1 MIANRLSLFLLLIVV
16 GFLLF
21 LPGSGACSLWDVD
34 EAHNAECA
42 REMFDSGN
50 WVVPTFNFALRSD
63 KPALLYWI
71 MMIFYG
77 LIGVSD
83 FAARLGSTV
92 FGIGTLLV
100 TSELG
105 RRMFD
110 AKTGILAGIVLS
122 TSVMF
127 CVSSRAATP
136 DALLIF
142 WVAATM
148 LVFWI
153 SSSAGGRGWLIGCG
167 LTMALAVLAKGA
179 VGLLLPMTILTLFLL
194 WERRLHLLWDRRLLW
209 GVVLFC
215 LVALPWYVAVGI
227 ETKGAFLRGFFWKHH
242 VERFQQPMEGHAG
255 SVFYHPLVFLVTFS
269 PWSAFLGATVWS
281 STGRR
286 MANDCSETSATAGS
300 GASAYRLLWCWIG
313 VWFVFFSLAGTKLP
327 NYTLPA
333 FPAVALLT
341 ARFLT
346 RWADGKIGLPGIWMV
361 LGFVLCSLMGAA
373 ITAGLIVAAGKI
385 PQIPLEGR
393 TFPELLQLVPLGFVL
408 LSAGCLSAWLV
419 NRERRWAAVACVAV
433 ASVIT
438 VGGLAATGPGIVA
451 RQRAPYA
458 LAQAVVRHQV
468 EDEVE
473 IACLDFYQPS
483 LVWYTQRHIA
493 RLDSPRAAIDHLHSV
508 KQTYLVTPRGSWD
521 QFASRIE
528 GPVAVLAAA
537 WDFMANQEIVL
548 VSNRPPIHSSE
559 LLLDQYGA
567 TDSNGLPENPLAR
580 FGRTSTRLRN

>member
-1 MIANRLSLFLLLIVV
+1 MITSRLPNILLLILL

-21 LPGSGACSLWDVD
+21 LPGSGACPLWDVD

-71 MMIFYG
+71 MMVLYG

-83 FAARLGSTV
+83 FAARLGSAV

-110 AKTGILAGIVLS
+110 ARTGVLAGIVLG

-153 SSSAGGRGWLIGCG
+153 SYSARGRSWLMGCG

-194 WERRLHLLWDRRLLW
+194 WERRVHLLWDRRLLW
-209 GVVLFC
+209 GVVLFS

-227 ETKGAFLRGFFWKHH
+227 ETKGAFIRGFFWKHH
-242 VERFQQPMEGHAG
+242 VERFQEPMEGHAG
-255 SVFYHPLVFLVTFS
+255 SVVFHPLVFLVTFA
-269 PWSAFLGATVWS
+269 PWSAFLGATVWA

-286 MANDCSETSATAGS
+286 MALDWSTTSATGVSA
-300 GASAYRLLWCWIG
+300 ASAYRLLWCWIG
-313 VWFVFFSLAGTKLP
+313 VWFLFFSLAGTKLP

-333 FPAVALLT
+333 FPAFALLT

-346 RWADGKIGLPGIWMV
+346 RWADGQIALRGLMV
-361 LGFVLCSLMGAA
+361 LGFVLCSLIGAA
-373 ITAGLIVAAGKI
+373 IIAGLIVAAGKI
-385 PQIPLEGR
+385 PQIHLEGR
-393 TFPELLQLVPLGFVL
+393 TFPELSLLVPLGFVL
-408 LSAGCLSAWLV
+408 LVAGALSAWLA
-419 NRERRWAAVACVAV
+419 NGQQRWAAVVFVAV

-438 VGGLAATGPGIVA
+438 VAGLAAWGPGTVA
-451 RQRAPYA
+451 RHRAPYA
-458 LAQAVVRHQV
+458 LAQAVLHHQV

-493 RLDSPRAAIDHLHSV
+493 RLDSSRAAIDHLHSV
-508 KQTYLVTPRGSWD
+508 KQTYLVTPRGTWEHL
-521 QFASRIE
+521 ASRIK
-528 GPVAVLAAA
+528 GPVAVVAAA

-548 VSNRPPIHSSE
+548 VSNRPPTHSSE
-559 LLLDQYGA
+559 LLLDHHQSQA
-567 TDSNGLPENPLAR
+567 ENGFPENSLGR
-580 FGRTSTRLRN
+580 FSKTSTRLRN